1 MILQSESAGSMPLLG
16 EALRDVSRLEFFSVA
31 PPMAETV
38 VEVGREVTD
47 VEALKLEHD
56 AEEEKHESQVLE
68 MRAQMESIRRDAK
81 AEARL
86 EWEKELSERVTAER
100 VRVVGVCEEFGRERT
115 KYFAAVE
122 SEVVKLALAIATRVL
137 HREAKMDPL
146 MLKAAVRV
154 ALGKVAEE
162 SSILLRVPV
171 ADVEMWQGLFRSHDA
186 VQFVGDER
194 MAAGEC
200 VLETSVGKV
209 ELGVAAQLEEIE
221 KGFFDLLEQRPA

>member
-56 AEEEKHESQVLE
+56 AAEERHELQVLK

-86 EWEKELSERVTAER
+86 EWEKEFSERVTVER
-100 VRVVGVCEEFGRERT
+100 VRVVGVCEEFGRERS